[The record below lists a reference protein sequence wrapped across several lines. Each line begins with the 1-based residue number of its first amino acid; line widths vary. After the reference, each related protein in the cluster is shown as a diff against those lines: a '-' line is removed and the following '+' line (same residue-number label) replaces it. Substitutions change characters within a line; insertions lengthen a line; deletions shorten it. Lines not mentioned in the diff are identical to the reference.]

1 MLGSASP
8 SRFQYVSFG
17 DNDLERVD
25 VINDHGVL
33 IDSKMTFV
41 NHIESIVSKSA
52 RMLVFIK
59 RISRRF
65 TCKTMYVPFVR
76 SGLSMHCACARLIR
90 RFIRQGLN
98 AFNTII

>member
-65 TCKTMYVPFVR
+65 PCKTMYGLL
-76 SGLSMHCACARLIR
+76 SGRGCTCIVHVLASSG
-90 RFIRQGLN
+90 GL
-98 AFNTII
+98 FGKD